1 MAERGYAATT
11 IGAICA
17 ATGLAPTAIY
27 WHFGSKDGLLAAVIE
42 RSIDQWYAELVAAMG
57 AGTELDSEVD
67 PGALLADYDRFAR
80 VFVDSY
86 RATPEALR
94 LLLWLGLD
102 QRQPQG
108 EVRLAIQ
115 AARRRAVALIA
126 GQLARLI
133 PGEGGLPDKRHER
146 VARALL
152 VLLDGIFVA
161 HQIDDDADRLDDQFS
176 MARTAILAVGAEH
189 LLTSTTPAV
198 SPPHRRARGATDTT
212 AAAATP
218 TTPARRRPRR
228 QSRPQQGAK

>member
-11 IGAICA
+11 IGAICS

-27 WHFGSKDGLLAAVIE
+27 WHFGSKDGLLAAVVE

-57 AGTELDSEVD
+57 AGPDLDTEVD
-67 PGALLADYDRFAR
+67 PGAILADYDRFAK
-80 VFVDSY
+80 VFVDAY

-102 QRQPQG
+102 QRQPEG

-126 GQLARLI
+126 GQLARLVSGD
-133 PGEGGLPDKRHER
+133 GEGIDERHER

-161 HQIDDDADRLDDQFS
+161 HQIDDDADRLDGLFS

-189 LLTSTTPAV
+189 LFASTGAAEGAPR
-198 SPPHRRARGATDTT
+198 RRAGGATDT
-212 AAAATP
+212 AATP
-218 TTPARRRPRR
+218 AIPARRRPRR
-228 QSRPQQGAK
+228 QPGPQQGER